1 MSSRFT
7 IVIEGISDH
16 SIVADI
22 DKTIRDSFHEMALPG
37 AWRVLVRPSRVS
49 GRWDFS
55 VHGLDV
61 RHTLSIAVPPRLLS
75 SLIPRRLHESLDR
88 LACSTVDEGEFPT
101 RAFARAV

>member
-7 IVIEGISDH
+7 IIVEGIADH
-16 SIVADI
+16 SIVVEI
-22 DKTIRDSFHEMALPG
+22 EKTIRDSFHQMALPG

-61 RHTLSIAVPPRLLS
+61 RHTLSIAVPPHLLS
-75 SLIPRRLHESLDR
+75 SLIPRRLHESLDGLVR
-88 LACSTVDEGEFPT
+88 STARDHDLPT